1 MFKTSDGCTIA
12 YTIHA
17 ARKRNAPRMVLIH
30 SLALDS
36 SIWDGVVAKLDGR
49 AEILAYDCRG
59 HGRSGR
65 QTIPFTIELFAHD
78 LRELLDH
85 VAWPEALI
93 GGCSMGG
100 CVAQAFAAEHP
111 SRVTALALVDT
122 TAWYGDDAP
131 KTWSERAAA
140 AQSKGL
146 AALVDFQITRWFGDS
161 FRATQPQLVQA
172 VTRVFLANDVSC
184 YASSCMLLGAADLR
198 SKLPAFRMPA
208 AIIVGEEDYATPI
221 SAAHELHNAIAGST
235 LTVLPKARH
244 LTPIECP
251 DQLASELLALS
262 KRSPAGHD

>member
-12 YTIHA
+12 YTIHS
-17 ARKRNAPRMVLIH
+17 ARNRNAPRVVLIH

-49 AEILAYDCRG
+49 AEVLAYDCRG

-65 QTIPFTIELFAHD
+65 QPIPFTTELFARD

-85 VAWPEALI
+85 VGWTEALI
-93 GGCSMGG
+93 AGCSMGG
-100 CVAQAFAAEHP
+100 CVAQALAAQFP
-111 SRVTALALVDT
+111 SRVSALALIDT
-122 TAWYGDDAP
+122 TAWYGVDAP
-131 KTWSERAAA
+131 KTWRERASS

-161 FRATQPQLVQA
+161 FRATHPELVQA
-172 VTRVFLANDVSC
+172 VTRVFLANDLNC

-198 SKLPAFRMPA
+198 SALPAFRMPA
-208 AIIVGEEDYATPI
+208 AVIVGEEDYATPF
-221 SAAHELHNAIAGST
+221 SAAQELHKAIAGST

-251 DQLASELLALS
+251 DQIASELLVLTERTAS
-262 KRSPAGHD
+262 SHD